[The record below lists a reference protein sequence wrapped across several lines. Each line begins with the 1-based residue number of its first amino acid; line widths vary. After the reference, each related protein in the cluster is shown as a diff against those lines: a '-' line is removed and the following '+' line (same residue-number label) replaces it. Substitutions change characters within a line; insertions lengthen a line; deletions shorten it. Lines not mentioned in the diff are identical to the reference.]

1 MEGEN
6 HPDNAFSALSDE
18 YAQAVE
24 ALAAIER
31 QAELFV
37 AAGRE
42 DELCSFLE
50 RFVEMARRAGGR
62 ARAQNLDH
70 FTEWF
75 DELFRRVENVQKRA
89 FS

>member
-6 HPDNAFSALSDE
+6 HPGNAFHALSDE

-24 ALAAIER
+24 ALDAIEK

-37 AAGRE
+37 AAGRQ
-42 DELCSFLE
+42 DELRSFLD
-50 RFVEMARRAGGR
+50 RFVQMARSAGGR

-75 DELFRRVENVQKRA
+75 DELIKRVENVQKKA
-89 FS
+89 FT

>member
-6 HPDNAFSALSDE
+6 HPEKAFSALSDE

-24 ALAAIER
+24 ALATIER

-42 DELCSFLE
+42 AELRSFLD
-50 RFVEMARRAGGR
+50 RFVEMARRAGDR
-62 ARAQNLDH
+62 ARDQNLDH

-75 DELFRRVENVQKRA
+75 DELIRRVENVQKRA